1 MIAIVDYGAGNVS
14 SVKKAFEHL
23 GASAQ
28 VTADP
33 EVVRAAE
40 KICVPGVGHF
50 VRCAA
55 LNSGPRQSI
64 LEAAVAGR
72 PFLGIFLRM
81 QGVFQGST
89 EAPAKPG
96 AAVFSGSCLRFPAHL
111 QSPHPG
117 GDALYT
123 L

>member
-72 PFLGIFLRM
+72 PFLGIFAGA
-81 QGVFQGST
+81 QWVFAGRT
-89 EAPAKPG
+89 EAPARPG
-96 AAVFSGSCLRFPAHL
+96 GGRCSGSWARFPATRTTPHL
-111 QSPHPG
+111 
-117 GDALYT
+117 
-123 L
+123 